1 MVFGFV
7 ECAAIAAYVAF
18 VFLPLFPRRDHKHK
32 KSENEEPEKEKHTDM
47 SYMGWRMYRYI
58 MGALLVVTLF
68 YFTQNALPD
77 SWQLIMGFILMVA
90 LVILKKSY
98 CSVRHKYNSPGV
110 HALMLLLILGC
121 IAGIYVAMCVEPNG
135 GLWPVNVACFSVF
148 VLLYLMKRF
157 KRLLGPCLVGVGVKL
172 RFGAP
177 HHHHHS
183 KHNNNQNV
191 KSEYLFVKP

>member
-18 VFLPLFPRRDHKHK
+18 IFLPLFPRRNHKH
-32 KSENEEPEKEKHTDM
+32 EKPKHTDM
-47 SYMGWRMYRYI
+47 SYMGWRLYRYI

-98 CSVRHKYNSPGV
+98 CSARHKYKSPAT
-110 HALMLLLILGC
+110 HALMLLLIIGC
-121 IAGIYVAMCVEPNG
+121 IAGIYVAMLVEPNG

-148 VLLYLMKRF
+148 VLLYLIKLGVV
-157 KRLLGPCLVGVGVKL
+157 LLGPCFVGVKL
-172 RFGAP
+172 RWNLRVP
-177 HHHHHS
+177 SVHTSHSS
-183 KHNNNQNV
+183 KHHTHNSHLLV
-191 KSEYLFVKP
+191 VDSDEERR